1 LHDLLGHH
9 LTALSLNLEV
19 AGHLVQGTAQEHVN
33 QAHTLA
39 RLLLSDVREAVS
51 RLRDD
56 DAIDMAATLLPL
68 ADNVP
73 GLRIDMRMPEP
84 FLLDD
89 PERAHVLLRCTQE
102 IITNAVRHAHA
113 TVLELDYRME
123 GGAVRL
129 RARDD
134 GRGAQAAV
142 AAGNGLR
149 GIRER
154 LDGYG
159 GRLDIDT
166 APARGFALD
175 LSLPL
180 QADGA
185 VAAAITAAGTNQRV
199 AATG

>member
-1 LHDLLGHH
+1 
-9 LTALSLNLEV
+9 
-19 AGHLVQGTAQEHVN
+19 
-33 QAHTLA
+33 
-39 RLLLSDVREAVS
+39 
-51 RLRDD
+51 
-56 DAIDMAATLLPL
+56 
-68 ADNVP
+68 
-73 GLRIDMRMPEP
+73 MRMPEP

-113 TVLELDYRME
+113 TTLELDYRVE
-123 GGAVRL
+123 GGVLRL

-134 GRGAQAAV
+134 GRGAQDAV

-159 GRLDIDT
+159 GRLDIDP
-166 APARGFALD
+166 APERGFALD
-175 LSLPL
+175 LLLPL
-180 QADGA
+180 QADA
-185 VAAAITAAGTNQRV
+185 TVAAAAAPAASNARV